1 MYTIIRCTLGF
12 ALLAVATASPAVGG
26 VVFLDESF
34 DYDRDRPAAGEWLGN
49 ILVSAGPPAWAA
61 LTIGTDDAGVW
72 TTKLTAMTAR
82 AVNTPCEEV
91 TIDGASVK
99 FVLRTM
105 SAHFRGQV
113 SDDGQRLSGKIVF
126 EAADMG
132 EGTFEFART
141 PLATDLPEPLAFTGE
156 LATPGG
162 NLAMTVVF
170 ARTAGGN
177 WVGVL
182 DVPAQGLT
190 GLPFTSV
197 SRDGDAIAATLEIPG
212 SGVQVTGRI
221 VEDGQGFTGT
231 FDQGPFSVEID
242 FQREVD
248 YAVPTM
254 NRPQHPEPPYPYTV
268 RDVTVE
274 HPDGHTLAGTLTI
287 PSGAGPFAAA
297 VLITGSGPQDRDE
310 TIAGHKPFLVIADYL
325 TRNGIAVLRCDDR
338 GTGESGGSF
347 EGATTAD
354 FATDALAAVQ
364 YLATVEG
371 IDPRRVGLIGH
382 SEGGVVAPMVAGL
395 TDDVDFMV
403 LLAGTGVPGDELLL
417 VQGELIARAAG
428 ADETAT
434 AAARAQQEGL
444 FELVRQ
450 GLDAEQLRTELR
462 PAIEAQLEMAGL
474 DGEALHQAVE
484 AQMAQI
490 VSPWMLYFLT
500 YDPRPALTRV
510 KCPVLA
516 LNGTL
521 DLQVY
526 HDQNLPEILK
536 AIASGG
542 GDVTIRRYE
551 GLNHLFQ
558 PAETGALSE
567 YGAIEITFDE
577 AVLRDIVTW
586 IREKAGS

>member
-1 MYTIIRCTLGF
+1 MYSIPRTIGF
-12 ALLAVATASPAVGG
+12 ALLAAVLASPAIGG

-34 DYDRDRPAAGEWLGN
+34 DYDRDRPAAGDWLGN
-49 ILVSAGPPAWAA
+49 IEVSAGPSAWAA

-72 TTKLTAMTAR
+72 TTNLTAMTVG
-82 AVNTPCEEV
+82 AVNTPCKEV
-91 TIDGASVK
+91 TIDGASVD
-99 FVLRTM
+99 FVLRAM
-105 SAHFRGQV
+105 SARFRGWV
-113 SDDGQRLSGKIVF
+113 SEDGQRLSGKIVF
-126 EAADMG
+126 EAAGMG

-141 PLATDLPEPLAFTGE
+141 PRATDLPEPLAFSGE

-162 NLAMTVVF
+162 NLAMTMVF
-170 ARTAGGN
+170 AQTAGGN

-182 DVPAQGLT
+182 DVPAQGLS

-197 SRDGDAIAATLEIPG
+197 GRDGDAITATLEIPG
-212 SGVQVTGRI
+212 SGVKVTGQI
-221 VEDGQGFTGT
+221 VDDGQRLTGT
-231 FDQGPFSVEID
+231 FNQGPFAVDID
-242 FQREVD
+242 FPREAD
-248 YAVPTM
+248 YAVPTI
-254 NRPQHPEPPYPYTV
+254 NRPQHPESPYPYVV

-287 PSGAGPFAAA
+287 PPGAGPFAAA

-310 TIAGHKPFLVIADYL
+310 SLLGHKPFLVIADYL
-325 TRNGIAVLRCDDR
+325 ARNGIAVLRCDDR

-354 FATDALAAVQ
+354 FATDTLAAMQ

-371 IDPRRVGLIGH
+371 IDANRVGLIGH

-417 VQGELIARAAG
+417 VQAELLAKASGANEMMIAAQ
-428 ADETAT
+428 
-434 AAARAQQEGL
+434 RAQQQGL
-444 FELVRQ
+444 FELIRG
-450 GLDAEQLRTELR
+450 GLDEQQMQRELR
-462 PAIEAQLEMAGL
+462 PIIEAQLEIAGL
-474 DGEALHQAVE
+474 EGERLHDAVE
-484 AQMAQI
+484 AQIAQI
-490 VSPWMLYFLT
+490 ISPWMRYFVT

-510 KCPVLA
+510 TCPVLA

-526 HDQNLPEILK
+526 HDQNLPEIQK
-536 AIASGG
+536 AINAGG

-558 PAETGALSE
+558 PAETGLIAE
-567 YGAIEITFDE
+567 YATIDITFDE
-577 AVLRDIVTW
+577 AVLRDIVAW
-586 IREKAGS
+586 ILGNAGS

>member
-12 ALLAVATASPAVGG
+12 ALLAAVAATPAAGG

-34 DYDRDRPAAGEWLGN
+34 DYDHDRPAAGEWLGN
-49 ILVSAGPPAWAA
+49 IVVSAGPPAWAA

-72 TTKLTAMTAR
+72 TTKLTAMTAG

-91 TIDGASVK
+91 AIDGASVE
-99 FVLRTM
+99 FVLRAM
-105 SAHFRGQV
+105 SAHFRGSV
-113 SDDGQRLSGKIVF
+113 SADGQRLTGKIVF

-132 EGTFEFART
+132 AGTFEFART
-141 PLATDLPEPLAFTGE
+141 PRATDLPEPLAFSGE

-162 NLAMTVVF
+162 NLAMTLVF

-197 SRDGDAIAATLEIPG
+197 SRDGDVITAILEIPG
-212 SGVQVTGRI
+212 SGVQVTGQI
-221 VEDGQGFTGT
+221 VEDGQRLTGT
-231 FDQGPFSVEID
+231 FNQGPFALEID
-242 FQREVD
+242 FPRKAD
-248 YAVPTM
+248 YEVPTI
-254 NRPQHPEPPYPYTV
+254 NRPQHPEPPYPYLV
-268 RDVTVE
+268 REVTVE
-274 HPDGHTLAGTLTI
+274 HPDGHALAGTLTI
-287 PSGAGPFAAA
+287 PSGQGPFAAA

-310 TIAGHKPFLVIADYL
+310 TIVGHKPFLVIADYL

-338 GTGESGGSF
+338 GTGKSGGSF

-417 VQGELIARAAG
+417 LQGELIAKAAG
-428 ADETAT
+428 ADEMAM
-434 AAARAQQEGL
+434 AASRARQEGL

-450 GLDAEQLRTELR
+450 GLDVEQLQQELR

-474 DGEALHQAVE
+474 DGEALDQAVE
-484 AQMAQI
+484 AQMPQI
-490 VSPWMLYFLT
+490 VSPWMLYFIT

-558 PAETGALSE
+558 PAETGLLAE

-577 AVLRDIVTW
+577 AVLRDIVAW
-586 IREKAGS
+586 IHRKAGS

>member
-1 MYTIIRCTLGF
+1 MYSIIRCTLGF
-12 ALLAVATASPAVGG
+12 ALLAAVAATPAVGG

-49 ILVSAGPPAWAA
+49 IELGAGPPAWAA
-61 LTIGTDDAGVW
+61 LTIGTNDDGVW

-91 TIDGASVK
+91 VIDGASVE
-99 FVLRTM
+99 FVLRAM
-105 SAHFRGQV
+105 SAHFRGLV
-113 SDDGQRLSGKIVF
+113 TEDGQRLSGKIVF
-126 EAADMG
+126 DAADMG

-141 PLATDLPEPLAFTGE
+141 PLATDLPEPLAFSGE

-162 NLAMTVVF
+162 NMAMTLVF
-170 ARTAGGN
+170 AHTAGGN

-182 DVPAQGLT
+182 DVPAQGLS

-197 SRDGDAIAATLEIPG
+197 SSDADTITAILEIPG
-212 SGVQVTGRI
+212 SGVQVTGQI
-221 VEDGQGFTGT
+221 VEDGQRLTGT
-231 FDQGPFSVEID
+231 FKQGPFEVAID
-242 FQREVD
+242 FPREAD

-268 RDVTVE
+268 RDVTIE

-287 PSGAGPFAAA
+287 PAGQGPFTAA

-310 TIAGHKPFLVIADYL
+310 TIVGHKPFFVIADYL
-325 TRNGIAVLRCDDR
+325 ARNGIAVLRCDDR
-338 GTGESGGSF
+338 GTGKSSGTF

-354 FATDALAAVQ
+354 FATDTLAAMQ
-364 YLATVEG
+364 YLASVQD

-382 SEGGVVAPMVAGL
+382 SEGGIIAPMVAGL

-403 LLAGTGVPGDELLL
+403 LLAGTGVPGGELLL
-417 VQGELIARAAG
+417 VQAELIAKAAG
-428 ADETAT
+428 HNAVVM
-434 AAARAQQEGL
+434 AAQRAQQERL
-444 FELVRQ
+444 FELIRQ
-450 GLDAEQLRTELR
+450 GLNEEQLQQELR
-462 PAIEAQLEMAGL
+462 PVIEAQLEMAGL
-474 DGEALHQAVE
+474 EGEMLHEAVE
-484 AQMAQI
+484 AQMAQV
-490 VSPWMLYFLT
+490 VSPWMRYFIT
-500 YDPRPALTRV
+500 FDPRPALTRV

-567 YGAIEITFDE
+567 YGSIETTFDE
-577 AVLRDIVTW
+577 AVMRDIVAW
-586 IREKAGS
+586 IHRKAGS

>member
-1 MYTIIRCTLGF
+1 MTTIIRSTVGF
-12 ALLAVATASPAVGG
+12 ALLAAVVATSALGG
-26 VVFLDESF
+26 VVFFDESF

-49 ILVSAGPPAWAA
+49 IVVSAGPPAWAA

-82 AVNTPCEEV
+82 AVNTPCDEV
-91 TIDGASVK
+91 TIDGASVE
-99 FVLRTM
+99 FMLPAM
-105 SAHFRGQV
+105 SAHFSGRV
-113 SDDGQRLSGKIVF
+113 SADGQRLSGKIVF

-141 PLATDLPEPLAFTGE
+141 PRATDLPEPLAFSGE

-162 NLAMTVVF
+162 NLAMTLVF
-170 ARTAGGN
+170 ARTPGGN
-177 WVGVL
+177 WVGVI

-197 SRDGDAIAATLEIPG
+197 GRDGDAITATLEIPG
-212 SGVQVTGRI
+212 SGVQVTAQI
-221 VEDGQGFTGT
+221 VEDEQRLTGT
-231 FDQGPFSVEID
+231 FNQGPFAVEID
-242 FQREVD
+242 FRREVD

-287 PSGAGPFAAA
+287 PPGAGPFAAA
-297 VLITGSGPQDRDE
+297 VMITGSGPQDRDE
-310 TIAGHKPFLVIADYL
+310 TIVGHKPFLVIADYL
-325 TRNGIAVLRCDDR
+325 ARNGIAVLRCDDR
-338 GTGESGGSF
+338 GTGKSSGSF

-354 FATDALAAVQ
+354 FATDALAAMQ

-371 IDPRRVGLIGH
+371 IDARRVGLIGH

-417 VQGELIARAAG
+417 VQAELIAKAAG
-428 ADETAT
+428 ADEMVMAAT
-434 AAARAQQEGL
+434 RAQQRRL
-444 FELVRQ
+444 FERIRQ
-450 GLDAEQLRTELR
+450 GRDEQQLQQELR
-462 PAIEAQLEMAGL
+462 PIIEAQLEMAGL
-474 DGEALHQAVE
+474 EGEMLHDAVE
-484 AQMAQI
+484 AQIAQ
-490 VSPWMLYFLT
+490 VASPWMRYFIA

-516 LNGTL
+516 LNGTV

-536 AIASGG
+536 AINAGG

-558 PAETGALSE
+558 PSETGALSE
-567 YGAIEITFDE
+567 YATIETTFDE
-577 AVLRDIVTW
+577 AVLRDIVAW
-586 IREKAGS
+586 IQRKAGS

>member
-1 MYTIIRCTLGF
+1 MYTTIRCMFGF
-12 ALLAVATASPAVGG
+12 ALLVVAAASPAVGG

-61 LTIGTDDAGVW
+61 LTIVTDDAGVW

-91 TIDGASVK
+91 TIDGASVE
-99 FVLRTM
+99 FVLRAM

-141 PLATDLPEPLAFTGE
+141 PLATDLPEPLAFTGV

-177 WVGVL
+177 WVGVI
-182 DVPAQGLT
+182 DVPAQGLA
-190 GLPFTSV
+190 GLPFTRV
-197 SRDGDAIAATLEIPG
+197 SRDGDAITATLEIPG
-212 SGVQVTGRI
+212 SGVQITGEI
-221 VEDGQGFTGT
+221 VEDGQRFTGT
-231 FDQGPFSVEID
+231 FNQGPFSVEID
-242 FQREVD
+242 FQREAD
-248 YAVPTM
+248 YAAPTM

-287 PSGAGPFAAA
+287 PSGSGPFAAV

-310 TIAGHKPFLVIADYL
+310 TLVGHKPFLVIADYL

-338 GTGESGGSF
+338 GTGKSGGSF

-354 FATDALAAVQ
+354 FATDALAAMQ

-371 IDPRRVGLIGH
+371 IDPGRVGLIGH
-382 SEGGVVAPMVAGL
+382 SEGGVIAPMVAGL
-395 TDDVDFMV
+395 TDEVDFMV

-417 VQGELIARAAG
+417 VQGELIGRAAG

-462 PAIEAQLEMAGL
+462 PTIEAELEMAGL

-536 AIASGG
+536 AITSGG

-558 PAETGALSE
+558 PTETGAPSE
-567 YGAIEITFDE
+567 YGTIETTFDE
-577 AVLRDIVTW
+577 AVLRDIVVW
-586 IREKAGS
+586 IRDKAGR